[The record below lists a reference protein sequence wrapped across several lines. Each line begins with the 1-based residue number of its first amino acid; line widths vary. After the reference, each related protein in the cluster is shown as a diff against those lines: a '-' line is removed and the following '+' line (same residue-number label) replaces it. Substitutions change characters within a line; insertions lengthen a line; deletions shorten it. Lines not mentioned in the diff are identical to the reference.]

1 MSVIADANGVHGIG
15 GIMGG
20 EGTGCTEET
29 TNVFLEVARFDPIRT
44 ATTGRKLGIESD
56 ARYRFERG
64 LDPESAYW
72 GAEVATRLILEFC
85 GGEASEL
92 TIAGEMPDWATAGVA
107 APGAPQVIRRRRCRK
122 ALSILDRLGF
132 KPEQDN
138 DLIKATTPS
147 WRADVSTEY
156 CLIEEV
162 LRVKGFDEIP
172 AVPMERETS
181 LPNPAIGVPQR
192 RAAFA
197 KRTLAQRGMME
208 AVTWS
213 FMPGSDV
220 DLFGGIGDDLRLANP
235 ISADLDVMRPSI
247 LPNLVA
253 AAKRNADRGYPDA
266 GLFEVGPA
274 YRDDSP
280 SGQDAVAAGLRH
292 GNLARAIGATS
303 PPQPACSMPRPTS
316 APCLHP
322 WGRPSTTCRSMPK
335 HPHGI
340 TRADP
345 GTLRLGKAVLAYF
358 GEIHPRIL
366 RRISDRGPAAGFEVF
381 LDRVPQPKQKGGKA
395 RPHSRHPHSS
405 QSTATSRSLW
415 IETWVGNKSCAPARS
430 ADRELIADAGVF
442 DIYEGEAL
450 GRQEV
455 RCDLADPATSR
466 AHAHRRRNRGRGDQ
480 DRR

>member
-1 MSVIADANGVHGIG
+1 MISRCASPATEKILALDGREYTLDDGMSVIADANGVHGIG

-20 EGTGCTEET
+20 EDTGCTEET
-29 TNVFLEVARFDPIRT
+29 TNVFLEVALFDPIRT
-44 ATTGRKLGIESD
+44 ATTGRRLGIESD

-92 TIAGEMPDWATAGVA
+92 TIAGEMPDWARPVSLRPERLKSFGGVD
-107 APGAPQVIRRRRCRK
+107 VETEE

-138 DLIKATTPS
+138 GLIKATTPS

-292 GNLARAIGATS
+292 GNSGPRHWRDQPTATS
-303 PPQPACSMPRPTS
+303 VFDAKADACAVLASVR
-316 APCLHP
+316 
-322 WGRPSTTCRSMPK
+322 RPSTTCRSMPK

-340 TRADP
+340 TRADRDLAP
-345 GTLRLGKAVLAYF
+345 RQGSARVFRRDSSADLAPHRRSWTCRRVRSVPRPRAPAETEGWQSARLAQDVSFPAGPPRLRLRCG
-358 GEIHPRIL
+358 
-366 RRISDRGPAAGFEVF
+366 
-381 LDRVPQPKQKGGKA
+381 
-395 RPHSRHPHSS
+395 SR
-405 QSTATSRSLW
+405 
-415 IETWVGNKSCAPARS
+415 C
-430 ADRELIADAGVF
+430 
-442 DIYEGEAL
+442 
-450 GRQEV
+450 
-455 RCDLADPATSR
+455 
-466 AHAHRRRNRGRGDQ
+466 GRGANSALRSQ
-480 DRR
+480 R